1 MRIVSLNIGQVSTLD
16 HGGKT
21 VPSAFAKQPVLDR
34 LELTLEGFVG
44 DHQADRKNHGGPDK
58 AVCVFAQE
66 HYDHFSGLVG
76 APLGAAAFGENLT
89 TAGLIESDVC
99 VGDVY
104 SVGGATV
111 QVSQPRQPCYKM
123 GARHGEPSLP
133 DWVRDTRLTG
143 FYFRVL
149 NPGGVQ
155 VGDEFNPVSRGTISI
170 ARANELMYGELDAEG
185 IELLLSEP
193 ALSSAWQRTLRTKL
207 ARDA

>member
-16 HGGKT
+16 HGGKP
-21 VPSAFAKQPVLDR
+21 VPSAFAKQPSVDR

-58 AVCVFAQE
+58 AVCVFAHE
-66 HYDHFSGLVG
+66 HYERFGALVG
-76 APLGAAAFGENLT
+76 SPLGAAAFGENLT
-89 TAGLIESDVC
+89 TSGLLESEVC

-104 SVGGATV
+104 TVGSATV

-133 DWVRDTRLTG
+133 DWVRDSGLTG

-149 NPGGVQ
+149 VSGGVQ
-155 VGDEFNPVSRGTISI
+155 VGDEFSLVSRGGISI
-170 ARANELMYGELDAEG
+170 ARANELMYGALDVEG
-185 IELLLSEP
+185 IKHLISEP
-193 ALSSAWQRTLRTKL
+193 ALSAAWQRSLRTKL
-207 ARDA
+207 TRGA